1 MKGEIRDD
9 YSETIKEAEKFG
21 LRADGRIV
29 LCGANA
35 YEQKYYFNPLFQKIP
50 ESIREELRIICVLF
64 TQEAGGVFTIE
75 FEDDGEIFL
84 RTECDEEDI
93 TWDSVSAGLLSGEIR
108 RKREELFQAIS
119 LYYRA
124 LILHEDMSDL
134 LTEED

>member
-1 MKGEIRDD
+1 MKKTD
-9 YSETIKEAEKFG
+9 ETIKEAEKLG
-21 LRADGRIV
+21 LLPDGRVV

-35 YEQKYYFNPLFQKIP
+35 YDQKYWFNPVFQKIP

-64 TQEAGGVFTIE
+64 TQEAGGIFTVE

-84 RTECDEEDI
+84 RTECDEDDI

-108 RKREELFQAIS
+108 RKRADLFAAIS

-124 LILHEDMSDL
+124 TILHEDVSAL
-134 LTEED
+134 LSEEDD

>member
-1 MKGEIRDD
+1 MKDEIRDD

>member
-1 MKGEIRDD
+1 MKRTDEA
-9 YSETIKEAEKFG
+9 IKEAEKLG
-21 LRADGRIV
+21 LLPDGRIV

-35 YEQKYYFNPLFQKIP
+35 YDQKYWFNPVFQKVP

-64 TQEAGGVFTIE
+64 TQEAGGIFTIE

-108 RKREELFQAIS
+108 RRRADLFSALT

-124 LILHEDMSDL
+124 AILHEDVGAL
-134 LTEED
+134 LSGEDA